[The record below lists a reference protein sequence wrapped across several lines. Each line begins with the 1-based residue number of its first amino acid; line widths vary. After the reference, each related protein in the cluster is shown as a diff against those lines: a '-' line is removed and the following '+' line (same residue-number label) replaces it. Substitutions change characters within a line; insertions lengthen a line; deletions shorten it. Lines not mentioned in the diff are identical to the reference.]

1 MIGSTKFQYP
11 KSCNACLYMKGTK
24 VENSACNTSS
34 EAKFCEFQKSN
45 HVCRFHN
52 EILRFARGLVNS
64 ARYRMSFKFQESRET
79 HVDRHYQYL
88 HRLCT
93 YL

>member
-1 MIGSTKFQYP
+1 MQIIQGMYLLVSQ
-11 KSCNACLYMKGTK
+11 
-24 VENSACNTSS
+24 
-34 EAKFCEFQKSN
+34 
-45 HVCRFHN
+45 N
-52 EILRFARGLVNS
+52 EILRFAKGLDNS